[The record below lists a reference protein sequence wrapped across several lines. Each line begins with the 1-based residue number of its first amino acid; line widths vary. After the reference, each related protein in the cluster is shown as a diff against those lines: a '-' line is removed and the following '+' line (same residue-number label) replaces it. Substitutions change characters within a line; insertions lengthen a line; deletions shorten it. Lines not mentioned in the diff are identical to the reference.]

1 MEDRREVETDMSTVS
16 RDFRMLEI
24 RNRFVQYL
32 NFLIDDFK
40 GIDYDNIQ
48 SEEHR
53 TTELLAK
60 DFVKDLTK
68 FLNIL
73 KSKVTIE
80 DILGHVTVEMFSD
93 DMPVSIS
100 LFDKRFKN
108 LTIHDN
114 LIRLRS
120 HTIDLGNNYSITAQ
134 GTPDAFTIIINN
146 KVITAPK
153 CKDTNPAG
161 TILLYRVDKCVDSDD
176 NEYYEHSICVAHPLA
191 NMKFIKHYIANLNFI
206 RRYKESADELV
217 EELAEKD
224 DEDMKVDVESVETE
238 TETETCEEKD
248 NFSDE
253 RDLKMKSQFIEYLD
267 YLIKD
272 FNNIDYGRVQEENRR
287 SNGDIGARVIFYK
300 EIVSQIIKLLIA
312 LKSKVT
318 IRDIVGERKYDKFTS
333 THSVGFMISG
343 RFPEISMPDGWDQ
356 LFHKELHLGN
366 SYEIGLFGI
375 PREREVYIWN
385 DNISS
390 PRANRYNLR
399 GNIIGYKIYQSFD
412 SEGRATGGFE
422 HSIIFYNPI
431 TNLRF
436 IKGYEDNDD
445 PVETD
450 VEVDDEDDDTEWDV
464 EEDDFPPEDW
474 FPSDRREEE
483 NTETTQSDN
492 NKTLNFSL
500 PGPNGSKISI
510 NLNINITFDK

>member
-32 NFLIDDFK
+32 NFLINDFK
-40 GIDYDNIQ
+40 CIDYDNIQ

-73 KSKVTIE
+73 KSKVTIL
-80 DILGHVTVEMFSD
+80 DILGSLPVEKYND

-114 LIRLRS
+114 LIRLRNQ
-120 HTIDLGNNYSITAQ
+120 TIDLGNNYSITAQ

-146 KVITAPK
+146 KAITAPK

-224 DEDMKVDVESVETE
+224 DEEVKVDVEPVETDN
-238 TETETCEEKD
+238 ETCEEKD
-248 NFSDE
+248 NFTDE
-253 RDLKMKSQFIEYLD
+253 RELKMKSQFIEYLD

-272 FNNIDYGRVQEENRR
+272 FKKIDYERAQGENRR
-287 SNGDIGARVIFYK
+287 TNGDLGARVIFYK
-300 EIVSQIIKLLIA
+300 TIINQLIKLLIV
-312 LKSKVT
+312 LKSKET
-318 IRDIVGERKYDKFTS
+318 IRDVVGDQSYRKFISSD
-333 THSVGFMISG
+333 SVGFMITD
-343 RFPEISMPDGWDQ
+343 RFPEISMPDGWDHYF
-356 LFHKELHLGN
+356 LKSLYLGN
-366 SYEIGLFGI
+366 GYEIGFFGVPTDCGI
-375 PREREVYIWN
+375 YI
-385 DNISS
+385 
-390 PRANRYNLR
+390 YN
-399 GNIIGYKIYQSFD
+399 GNITSHKGGKINTKCTILGYRIIRTYD
-412 SEGRATGGFE
+412 SEDNVTGFK
-422 HSIIFYNPI
+422 HSLIFYNPI

-445 PVETD
+445 PVEPEED
-450 VEVDDEDDDTEWDV
+450 EDEDDDTEWDV
-464 EEDDFPPEDW
+464 EEDDFQPEDW
-474 FPSDRREEE
+474 FPSDKLEEE
-483 NTETTQSDN
+483 NDKNTETTQSDN

>member
-32 NFLIDDFK
+32 NFLIKDFK
-40 GIDYDNIQ
+40 SIDYDNIQ

-73 KSKVTIE
+73 KSKVTIL
-80 DILGHVTVEMFSD
+80 DILGSLPVEKYND

-114 LIRLRS
+114 LIHLRS
-120 HTIDLGNNYSITAQ
+120 QTIDLGNNYSITAQ

-191 NMKFIKHYIANLNFI
+191 NMNFIKHYIANLNFI

-238 TETETCEEKD
+238 TETCEEKE
-248 NFSDE
+248 NFTDE
-253 RDLKMKSQFIEYLD
+253 RELKMKSQFIEYLD

-272 FNNIDYGRVQEENRR
+272 FKKIDYERAQGENRR
-287 SNGDIGARVIFYK
+287 TNGDLGARVIFYK
-300 EIVSQIIKLLIA
+300 TIINQLIKLLIV

-318 IRDIVGERKYDKFTS
+318 IRDVVGERKYDKFTS
-333 THSVGFMISG
+333 THSVGIMISG

-356 LFHKELHLGN
+356 YFLKELSLGN
-366 SYEIGLFGI
+366 GREIGLFGV
-375 PREREVYIWN
+375 PKEREILIRN
-385 DNISS
+385 SNITS
-390 PRANRYNLR
+390 PRASRYNLKD
-399 GNIIGYKIYQSFD
+399 NIIGYRIYQSFD
-412 SEGRATGGFE
+412 SEGHATGFE
-422 HSIIFYNPI
+422 HSIIFYNPVA
-431 TNLRF
+431 NLRF

-445 PVETD
+445 PVEPE
-450 VEVDDEDDDTEWDV
+450 VEADDEDDDNSEWDV
-464 EEDDFPPEDW
+464 EEDDFQPEDW